1 MPSISFDFVSQMM
14 TCHRTSFLT
23 VFLHREK
30 NAFIFKLMDVFI
42 HTLIFLIIILK
53 CQRSLSSSSA
63 AYLQCCTILFQRFV
77 HPSCSF
83 WQSSGLAEMVR
94 RYEKNEHSLIIAGV
108 IKLSDLPGAQRD
120 LTWVFNI
127 QFQWPKEMNKYKW
140 GRVHIK
146 AHQWERK

>member
-1 MPSISFDFVSQMM
+1 
-14 TCHRTSFLT
+14 
-23 VFLHREK
+23 
-30 NAFIFKLMDVFI
+30 MDVFNSSFTDECSWMKTNKKAKLCLVSAL
-42 HTLIFLIIILK
+42 TLFHRWWPATALK